1 VLALRYTPSLCSP
14 PKRDTGTEPGL
25 KELVARIAKERAER
39 EKAEQEKRIPGL
51 LEPSETAAR
60 EALIRSEAADL
71 LPASEGEAASRAT
84 IYGEEQSRDSDGD
97 GVPDAI
103 DNCPHQK
110 GPADNA
116 GCPRAEKQ
124 IVALRETRLDI
135 LDKVYFA
142 PGKAAIQS
150 RSTRLLNQIARVLKS
165 HPEVVRVEVQ
175 GHTDSNGGT
184 AMNMTLSQARAE
196 AVVGAL
202 IRRGVSADRMVAR
215 GFGPTQPIA
224 TNATRQGREKNRR
237 VEFRVAQRRTAG
249 EVIDIAP

>member
-1 VLALRYTPSLCSP
+1 MRGWRCGIPPAASPRRRSP
-14 PKRDTGTEPGL
+14 PG
-25 KELVARIAKERAER
+25 VARAPPPAGRPRSRRAVAPARRAAAGSAAPPRRGGRERKMGGR
-39 EKAEQEKRIPGL
+39 
-51 LEPSETAAR
+51 
-60 EALIRSEAADL
+60 
-71 LPASEGEAASRAT
+71 
-84 IYGEEQSRDSDGD
+84 
-97 GVPDAI
+97 
-103 DNCPHQK
+103 
-110 GPADNA
+110 
-116 GCPRAEKQ
+116 
-124 IVALRETRLDI
+124 RETRLDI